1 MQKPTFIKEING
13 LRVIAA
19 FIVLSAHYS
28 TVSGLTSGISLFFVI
43 TGFLSGAKIKRAVAK
58 GEKLNFWPDLRS
70 TLWRLLLPMHLV
82 LLAVSIWV
90 ISSVDVLHR
99 ADWLKSIFAM
109 SLGYGNQ
116 YEIAN
121 ATTYWDRVTILSPT
135 LSLWAM
141 SVLVQFAIF
150 LAVVRFVASRVAL
163 QMSRGSKEISL
174 IILAVLALS
183 LSIRDALSF
192 DGTTSYHFA
201 TINWTWAFLLG
212 LVIGGTSWRIG
223 QSKTYSA
230 IADVLFFVILILG
243 VLPIFGLEPIGS
255 WVRPAF
261 GLLAIICLLSPK
273 QESTLFQKLLNSKVM
288 QFVGGITFGI
298 YLIHWP
304 IMIVFRY
311 YTDANRDIKVPQGMN
326 QHVSQNPN
334 QMTWYYAL
342 GLMLI
347 SILLAWVLQKLV
359 NFIIAK
365 VKTVSDVKQKM
376 AQFASLAMLP
386 VLVFSLQSVNI
397 TGSEDIYKNLI
408 PALADASR
416 DSPIY
421 HRTNCESGIVQVC
434 RYGDANSETT
444 IVIVGTSTAGQW
456 FDAIIPL
463 ADKYGWDVQ
472 VMAKEGCTHA
482 QGTLDT
488 FCKNWRKEVVSMLQ
502 DQKPEL
508 VIMETTHAN
517 FEGTKEQVSK
527 LDQKLLKPFVAT
539 GISVMGIRTTPR
551 FDFYVPECIAANA
564 DYQSACGIYASDFYL
579 SPNDYQTQVNSD
591 QFVVL
596 ADLTSVICPDGF
608 CSPVDKNIIRYVDDK
623 HLTATYSKSLSAEIE
638 PYLLKA
644 LGLS

>member
-121 ATTYWDRVTILSPT
+121 ASTYWDRATILSPT

-141 SVLVQFAIF
+141 SVLVQFAII

-163 QMSRGSKEISL
+163 QMSESSREIAL
-174 IILAVLALS
+174 IILGVFAVL

-192 DGTTSYHFA
+192 DGTTSYQFA

-212 LVIGGTSWRIG
+212 LVLSGTSWRFKD
-223 QSKTYSA
+223 SKIQNW
-230 IADVLFFVILILG
+230 IADISFFAILILG
-243 VLPIFGLEPIGS
+243 ILPIFGLEPIGS

-261 GLLAIICLLSPK
+261 GLLAIICLLAPS
-273 QESTLFQKLLNSKVM
+273 QEATFFQKLLNSKIM
-288 QFVGGITFGI
+288 QFVGGITFAI

-311 YTDANRDIKVPQGMN
+311 YTDANRDRKVPQGMG
-326 QHVSQNPN
+326 QHVSHNPN

-342 GLMLI
+342 GLTLI
-347 SILLAWVLQKLV
+347 CILLAWLIQKIV

-365 VKTVSDVKQKM
+365 VITVSDVKQKI
-376 AQFASLAMLP
+376 AQFATLAVLP
-386 VLVFSLQSVNI
+386 VLVFSLQSANI
-397 TGSEDIYKNLI
+397 TSGEDIYKNLT

-421 HRTNCESGIVQVC
+421 YRTNCESGIVRIC

-444 IVIVGTSTAGQW
+444 IAIVGTSTAGQW
-456 FDAIIPL
+456 FDSVIPL
-463 ADKYGWDVQ
+463 ADKYGWHVQ
-472 VMAKEGCTHA
+472 VMVKEGCTHA
-482 QGTLDT
+482 QGNSEI
-488 FCKNWRKEVVSMLQ
+488 FCRNWREEVITLLKEQDPDLVV
-502 DQKPEL
+502 
-508 VIMETTHAN
+508 METTHSNA
-517 FEGTKEQVSK
+517 GHTKEFVSRR
-527 LDQKLLKPFVAT
+527 DQKLLKSFALA
-539 GISVMGIRTTPR
+539 GIPVMGIRSTPS
-551 FDFYVPECIAANA
+551 FSFYVPECIAANA
-564 DYQSACGIYASDFYL
+564 DYQSACGIYASNFYL
-579 SPNDYQTQVNSD
+579 TPNDYQTQVNTD
-591 QFVVL
+591 QFVVM

-608 CSPVDKNIIRYVDDK
+608 CAPVDKNIIRYVDDK
-623 HLTATYSKSLSAEIE
+623 HLTATYSKSLSGEIE

-644 LGLS
+644 LGIS